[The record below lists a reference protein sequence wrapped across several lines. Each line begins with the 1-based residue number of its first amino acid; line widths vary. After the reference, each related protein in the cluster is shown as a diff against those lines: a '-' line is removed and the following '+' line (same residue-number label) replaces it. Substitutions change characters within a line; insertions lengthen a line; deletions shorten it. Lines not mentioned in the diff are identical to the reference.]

1 VNNIRNIR
9 QLLVT
14 TVAALTS
21 LGIATMS
28 IAADRL
34 TDKAFTTRSE
44 VIAPHGMAA
53 TSQPL
58 ATQIA
63 LDILKAGGSA
73 ADAAIAANAALGLME
88 PVGSGIGGDLFAIV
102 WDADKKELAG
112 LNASGRSPKSLTL
125 EHLKSLGLE
134 KIPAL
139 GPLPVSVPGAVDG
152 WFELHQRYGKLP
164 MSEVLAPAIRYAREG
179 FPLSE
184 VIAFYWGRNAQ
195 NLKDYAGFAEVY
207 MPGGKAPVKGE
218 MFRNPRLADTYE
230 RLGKEGRDVFYSG
243 DMARAIADY
252 MAENEGFLSYEDMA
266 SHTSEWID
274 PVSTNYRGYDVWEL
288 PPNGQGIA
296 ALQIL
301 NVLEGYDIAAMGF
314 GSPEYVH
321 AFVEAKK
328 LAFEDRARFYADMD
342 FYDVPVAKLISK
354 EYAEERRKLID
365 PDRAARSY
373 PAGDAAI
380 EHGDTI
386 YLTTADADG
395 NMVSLIQSN
404 FRGMGSGMTPG
415 GLGFDR
421 GPSERLR
428 AGQTP
433 VPHHHPRVRHQGRQ
447 AAHELRRHGRRH
459 AAPGPRPDHRQHDR
473 LRHEPAGGRRRA
485 ADPPHRLQPA
495 HRPGHEGR
503 GHRLSRTR
511 LFPGDGQRPEAKTPP
526 DRRGHGRL
534 RRLPGDHARPRA
546 GRVLRRVRI
555 PQGRARSRLLGPG
568 RAPRAAAGR
577 ISGYTQAHSRRAV
590 TRRVTPIRGWVNE
603 EADCGQ
609 PAGCRRHVHLWCG
622 LLEQSRPASGR
633 QGYR

>member
-1 VNNIRNIR
+1 
-9 QLLVT
+9 
-14 TVAALTS
+14 
-21 LGIATMS
+21 MS

-252 MAENEGFLSYEDMA
+252 MKENEGFLSYEDMA

-415 GLGFDR
+415 GLGFILQDR
-421 GPSERLR
+421 GELFSLTEGHPNVYEPGKRPFHTIIPAFVTRDGKPHMSFGVMGGAMQPQGHAQIIVNMIDFGMNLQEAGDAPRIRHTGSSQPTDQVMKDGGTVYLERGYSLETVNALKQKRHRIGVDMGGYGGYQAIMRDHEQGVYYGASESRKD
-428 AGQTP
+428 G
-433 VPHHHPRVRHQGRQ
+433 
-447 AAHELRRHGRRH
+447 H
-459 AAPGPRPDHRQHDR
+459 AA
-473 LRHEPAGGRRRA
+473 
-485 ADPPHRLQPA
+485 
-495 HRPGHEGR
+495 
-503 GHRLSRTR
+503 
-511 LFPGDGQRPEAKTPP
+511 
-526 DRRGHGRL
+526 
-534 RRLPGDHARPRA
+534 
-546 GRVLRRVRI
+546 
-555 PQGRARSRLLGPG
+555 
-568 RAPRAAAGR
+568 
-577 ISGYTQAHSRRAV
+577 GY
-590 TRRVTPIRGWVNE
+590 
-603 EADCGQ
+603 
-609 PAGCRRHVHLWCG
+609 
-622 LLEQSRPASGR
+622 
-633 QGYR
+633 